1 MLGVYLSPQ
10 IKKIVTSQKKKIS
23 KGGWSEF
30 NDPLKTIGNDIQ
42 NSVTPKGKRQVRLER
57 TRSGKKGKLVTVIKG
72 LELKQVEAKRILKNL
87 KIACG
92 TGGALKG
99 DFLELQG
106 DQISKAQEFLFKEG
120 FRPKQSGS

>member
-1 MLGVYLSPQ
+1 M
-10 IKKIVTSQKKKIS
+10 S
-23 KGGWSEF
+23 KGGWNEF
-30 NDPLKTIGNDIQ
+30 NDPLKRIENDTQ

-72 LELKQVEAKRILKNL
+72 LELNPVDAKKILKNL

-92 TGGALKG
+92 TGGAFKG

-106 DQISKAQEFLFKEG
+106 DQISNAQEFLIKEG
-120 FRPKQSGS
+120 FRPKQSGG

>member
-1 MLGVYLSPQ
+1 M
-10 IKKIVTSQKKKIS
+10 S

-30 NDPLKTIGNDIQ
+30 NDPLKTIGNDTQ

-57 TRSGKKGKLVTVIKG
+57 TRSGKRGKLVTVIKG
-72 LELKQVEAKRILKNL
+72 LELKGEEAKKILKNL

-92 TGGALKG
+92 TGGTLKG

-106 DQISKAQEFLFKEG
+106 DQLSKAHEFLIKEG
-120 FRPKQSGS
+120 FSPKQSGG

>member
-1 MLGVYLSPQ
+1 M
-10 IKKIVTSQKKKIS
+10 S

-30 NDPLKTIGNDIQ
+30 NDPLKTIGNENQ
-42 NSVTPKGKRQVRLER
+42 NSVTPKGKRQVRLEK

-72 LELKQVEAKRILKNL
+72 LELKPVEAKKILKNL

-92 TGGALKG
+92 TGGSLKG

-106 DQISKAQEFLFKEG
+106 DQIVKAQEFLIEEG
-120 FRPKQSGS
+120 FRPKKNRG

>member
-1 MLGVYLSPQ
+1 MPKS
-10 IKKIVTSQKKKIS
+10 
-23 KGGWSEF
+23 GWNEF

-57 TRSGKKGKLVTVIKG
+57 TRSGKKGKLVTVIRG
-72 LELKQVEAKRILKNL
+72 LELNQAEAKKILKNL
-87 KIACG
+87 KISCG

-106 DQISKAQEFLFKEG
+106 DQVSKAQNLLFKEG
-120 FRPKQSGS
+120 FSPKQTGA

>member
-1 MLGVYLSPQ
+1 M
-10 IKKIVTSQKKKIS
+10 S

-30 NDPLKTIGNDIQ
+30 NYPIKTIGNDTQ
-42 NSVTPKGKRQVRLER
+42 NSVPPKVNRQVRLER

-72 LELKQVEAKRILKNL
+72 LELKQVEAKKILKNL
-87 KIACG
+87 KIVCG

-106 DQISKAQEFLFKEG
+106 DQISKAQDFLIKEG
-120 FRPKQSGS
+120 FRPKQSGG

>member
-1 MLGVYLSPQ
+1 M
-10 IKKIVTSQKKKIS
+10 S

-30 NDPLKTIGNDIQ
+30 NDPLKRIENETQ

-72 LELKQVEAKRILKNL
+72 LELNPVEAKKILKNL

-92 TGGALKG
+92 TGGGLKG

-106 DQISKAQEFLFKEG
+106 DQLSKAQDFLFKEG
-120 FRPKQSGS
+120 FKPKQSGG

>member
-1 MLGVYLSPQ
+1 M
-10 IKKIVTSQKKKIS
+10 S

-30 NDPLKTIGNDIQ
+30 SDPIKTIGNDTQ

-72 LELKQVEAKRILKNL
+72 LELNQEEAKQLLKKL
-87 KIACG
+87 KIVCG
-92 TGGALKG
+92 TGGTLKG
-99 DFLELQG
+99 EVLELQG
-106 DQISKAQEFLFKEG
+106 DQISKALDFLFKEG

>member
-1 MLGVYLSPQ
+1 M
-10 IKKIVTSQKKKIS
+10 S

-30 NDPLKTIGNDIQ
+30 NDPIKTIGNDNQ
-42 NSVTPKGKRQVRLER
+42 NSVVPRGNRQVRLER

-72 LELKQVEAKRILKNL
+72 LELNQLEAKKLLKNL

-106 DQISKAQEFLFKEG
+106 DHISKAQDFLFKEG
-120 FRPKQSGS
+120 FRPKQSGG

>member
-1 MLGVYLSPQ
+1 M
-10 IKKIVTSQKKKIS
+10 S
-23 KGGWSEF
+23 KVGWSEF
-30 NDPLKTIGNDIQ
+30 NDPLKTIENDTQ

-72 LELKQVEAKRILKNL
+72 LELKQVEAKKILKNL

-99 DFLELQG
+99 DYLELQG
-106 DQISKAQEFLFKEG
+106 GQISKAQEFLFQEG
-120 FRPKQSGS
+120 FRPKQSGG

>member
-1 MLGVYLSPQ
+1 M
-10 IKKIVTSQKKKIS
+10 S

-30 NDPLKTIGNDIQ
+30 NDPLKTIGNDNQ
-42 NSVTPKGKRQVRLER
+42 NSVRPKGKRQVRLER
-57 TRSGKKGKLVTVIKG
+57 IRIGKKGKIVTVIKG
-72 LELKQVEAKRILKNL
+72 LELNQLEAKKILKDL

-106 DQISKAQEFLFKEG
+106 DQISKAQDYLLNEG
-120 FRPKQSGS
+120 FRPKRTGG

>member
-1 MLGVYLSPQ
+1 M
-10 IKKIVTSQKKKIS
+10 S

-30 NDPLKTIGNDIQ
+30 TDPLKTIENDNK
-42 NSVTPKGKRQVRLER
+42 NSVTPKVKRQVRLER
-57 TRSGKKGKLVTVIKG
+57 TRIGKRGKLVTVIKG
-72 LELKQVEAKRILKNL
+72 LELNQVEAKKLLKNL

-106 DQISKAQEFLFKEG
+106 DQISKAKDFLLKEG
-120 FRPKQSGS
+120 FKPKRTGG

>member
-1 MLGVYLSPQ
+1 M
-10 IKKIVTSQKKKIS
+10 S

-30 NDPLKTIGNDIQ
+30 NDPLKTIENDTQ

-72 LELKQVEAKRILKNL
+72 LELQPLEAKQFLKSL

-99 DFLELQG
+99 DCLELQG
-106 DQISKAQEFLFKEG
+106 DQISKAKDFLIKEG
-120 FRPKQSGS
+120 FRPKQSGG

>member
-1 MLGVYLSPQ
+1 M
-10 IKKIVTSQKKKIS
+10 S

-30 NDPLKTIGNDIQ
+30 NDPLKTIGNENQ
-42 NSVTPKGKRQVRLER
+42 NSVTPKGKRQVRLEK

-72 LELKQVEAKRILKNL
+72 LELEPVEAKKILKNL

-92 TGGALKG
+92 TGGSLKG

-106 DQISKAQEFLFKEG
+106 DQIVKAQEFLIEEG
-120 FRPKQSGS
+120 FRPKKIGG

>member
-1 MLGVYLSPQ
+1 M
-10 IKKIVTSQKKKIS
+10 S

-30 NDPLKTIGNDIQ
+30 NDPIKTIVNDTQ
-42 NSVTPKGKRQVRLER
+42 NSVPPKGNRQVRLER

-72 LELKQVEAKRILKNL
+72 LELNKLEAKKLLKKL

-92 TGGALKG
+92 TGGTLKD

-106 DQISKAQEFLFKEG
+106 DQLSKAQDFLFKEG
-120 FRPKQSGS
+120 FRPKKSGG

>member
-1 MLGVYLSPQ
+1 MF
-10 IKKIVTSQKKKIS
+10 

-30 NDPLKTIGNDIQ
+30 NDPLKTIGNDTLS
-42 NSVTPKGKRQVRLER
+42 SVTPKGKRQVRIER
-57 TRSGKKGKLVTVIKG
+57 TRSGKKGKLVTVIRG
-72 LELKQVEAKRILKNL
+72 LELKRVEAKKVLKNL

-106 DQISKAQEFLFKEG
+106 DQLSKAQDFLFKEG
-120 FRPKQSGS
+120 FRPKQIGG